1 MNIEPRKIKVID
13 LFQGYVDS
21 GDDGVVA
28 YNGIL
33 DIRPPYQREF
43 VYDLKK
49 KRRSNSND
57 IKKFSFEYNVL
68 GCKRRWK
75 LRNFGWSTKNF
86 IYLQVPDII
95 TY

>member
-1 MNIEPRKIKVID
+1 MMNIEPRKIKVID

-49 KRRSNSND
+49 SEEVIQTILK
-57 IKKFSFEYNVL
+57 SFPLNIMYWVAKEDGNYEIL
-68 GCKRRWK
+68 DGQQRTLSICK
-75 LRNFGWSTKNF
+75 
-86 IYLQVPDII
+86 YLIL
-95 TY
+95 

>member
-1 MNIEPRKIKVID
+1 MMNIEPRKIKVID

-49 KRRSNSND
+49 SEEV
-57 IKKFSFEYNVL
+57 IQTIL
-68 GCKRRWK
+68 
-75 LRNFGWSTKNF
+75 NFQDT
-86 IYLQVPDII
+86 LV
-95 TY
+95 

>member
-49 KRRSNSND
+49 SEEVIQTILK
-57 IKKFSFEYNVL
+57 SFPLNIMYWVAKEDGNYEIL
-68 GCKRRWK
+68 DGQQRTLSICK
-75 LRNFGWSTKNF
+75 
-86 IYLQVPDII
+86 YLIL
-95 TY
+95 

>member
-1 MNIEPRKIKVID
+1 MMNIEPRKIKVID

-49 KRRSNSND
+49 A
-57 IKKFSFEYNVL
+57 KK
-68 GCKRRWK
+68 
-75 LRNFGWSTKNF
+75 
-86 IYLQVPDII
+86 
-95 TY
+95 

>member
-33 DIRPPYQREF
+33 DIRSPYQREF

-49 KRRSNSND
+49 SEEVIQTILK
-57 IKKFSFEYNVL
+57 SFPLNIMYWVAKEDGNYEIL
-68 GCKRRWK
+68 DGQQRTLSICK
-75 LRNFGWSTKNF
+75 
-86 IYLQVPDII
+86 YLIL
-95 TY
+95 